1 MSTACGFGI
10 HSNPVP
16 PIELL
21 AVDVDF
27 TLVDEERR
35 IPEENVLALRRASE
49 AGMQVVLASGRIAS
63 SLKLFSEELGLPTPL
78 VACNGALVQNEAGA
92 VLADHRLS
100 GQVVETVV
108 WECKRRGV
116 HLNVYADDRVH
127 FAEESALAEMYL
139 RRTRRSVPV
148 ILPWEELARL
158 SPNKLIAVGNPA
170 DLEPLRLWSEEALPQ
185 GAAVVTYSEPEYLEF
200 LCPDCDKGTGLAAI
214 ARELGIPRERTAA
227 IGDYL
232 NDVPMLQW
240 AGHSAAVANA
250 VPEAKAVADV
260 IVASHEQCGV
270 AEYVAMLLKNVGK

>member
-1 MSTACGFGI
+1 M
-10 HSNPVP
+10 P

-21 AVDVDF
+21 AVDIDF

-49 AGMQVVLASGRIAS
+49 AGIQIVLASGRIAS
-63 SLKLFSEELGLPTPL
+63 SLKLFAEELGLPTPL
-78 VACNGALVQNEAGA
+78 VACNGALVQHQTGA
-92 VLADHRLS
+92 VLADHRL
-100 GQVVETVV
+100 GAEVVEAVV

-116 HLNVYADDRVH
+116 HLNVYAEDRVH
-127 FAEESALAEMYL
+127 FAKESALAEMYL

-148 ILPWEELARL
+148 ILPWDDLTRL
-158 SPNKLIAVGNPA
+158 SPNKLIAVGTPGE
-170 DLEPLRLWSEEALPQ
+170 LEPLRLWSQQALPP
-185 GAAVVTYSEPEYLEF
+185 GAVVVTYSEPEYLEF
-200 LCPDCDKGTGLAAI
+200 LCPDCDKGTGLAVI

-232 NDVPMLQW
+232 NDVPMLRW

-250 VPEAKAVADV
+250 VPEAKTAADV